1 MANRD
6 QAPDVPAFNLR
17 RASSSFLEKST
28 LDQLLEQIRS
38 VYLTDNRPWVIGY
51 SGGKDS
57 TTALQLIW
65 YALSKLPIERRRKPV
80 HVIASDTLVETPVIV
95 GYIDKTLDRV
105 NEAAARLEMPF
116 QAEKVRPKIKDT
128 FWVNLIGRGYP
139 APYRRFRWCTD
150 RLKIQPA
157 NTFIEERVSQY
168 GEVVLVLG
176 VRKSESATRAQ
187 VMSLHKKPGDLLSR
201 HTSLRNAFVYT
212 PIEDFSTDDVWTYL
226 LNVPSPWGGAN
237 RDLVT
242 MYRNAQAGEC
252 PLVVD
257 TTTPSC
263 GNSRFG
269 CWTCTVVE
277 RDKSMEAM
285 IDSGEE
291 WMEPLLELRDWLSA
305 TTAPNRK
312 HEFRDIRRR
321 NGQIHIWGE
330 DKNKIIWGPYKLD
343 VRKDILARLLRA
355 QQQVRRTGPD
365 PQQKLIS
372 DAELH
377 EIRRLWRSEEGDW
390 EDAVPRI
397 YREVAGE
404 DLDWIDEDA
413 AGSTSLDGRVL
424 ERVCAESGVPAGLLR
439 ELIDLERELQ
449 GLGRRTAVYERMDRI
464 FKKDWRPGDEVLASI
479 GWKAQSDDQAEDEDE
494 EGDSIHASS

>member
-1 MANRD
+1 MPNRD
-6 QAPDVPAFNLR
+6 QPDVPLFNLR
-17 RASSSFLEKST
+17 RASSGTLLEKST
-28 LDQLLEQIRS
+28 LDQVLEQIRT
-38 VYLTDNRPWVIGY
+38 VYGSDNRPWVIGY

-65 YALSKLPIERRRKPV
+65 YALSKLPIEQRSKPV

-95 GYIDKTLDRV
+95 GYLDKTLARV
-105 NEAAARLEMPF
+105 NEAAEKQRMPF
-116 QAEKVRPKIKDT
+116 RAEKVRPKIKDT

-176 VRKSESATRAQ
+176 VRKSESTTRAQ
-187 VMSLHKKPGDLLSR
+187 VMSLHKKPGELLSR
-201 HTSLRNAFVYT
+201 HTSLRNAYVYT

-226 LNVPSPWGGAN
+226 LNSPSPWGNAN

-305 TTAPNRK
+305 TTEPNRK
-312 HEFRDIRRR
+312 HEFRDVRRR
-321 NGQIHIWGE
+321 DGRIYVWGE

-343 VRKDILARLLRA
+343 VRKDILTRLLRV
-355 QQQVRRTGPD
+355 QQQIRSTGPD

-377 EIRRLWRSEEGDW
+377 EIRRLWRTEEGDW

-397 YREVAGE
+397 YREIVGE

-413 AGSTSLDGRVL
+413 ASSTSLDSRVL
-424 ERVCAESGVPAGLLR
+424 AAVSADAGVPSELLR

-449 GLGRRTAVYERMDRI
+449 GLGRRTSVYERMDRI
-464 FKKDWRPGDEVLASI
+464 LRKDWRAGSEVLAEI
-479 GWKAQSDDQAEDEDE
+479 GWKPETDDEDE
-494 EGDSIHASS
+494 EGNRDASS

>member
-1 MANRD
+1 MAARD
-6 QAPDVPAFNLR
+6 SRPDVPLAALR
-17 RASSSFLEKST
+17 KSSSFLEKST
-28 LDQLLEQIRS
+28 LDALLEQVRT
-38 VYLTDNRPWVIGY
+38 VYLADNRPWVLGY

-65 YALSKLPIERRRKPV
+65 YALAKLPKERRQKPV
-80 HVIASDTLVETPVIV
+80 HVISSDTLVETPVIV
-95 GYIDKTLDRV
+95 NYIDQTLARIND
-105 NEAAARLEMPF
+105 AAGRTGMPF
-116 QAEKVRPKIKDT
+116 HAEKVRPKIKDT

-176 VRKSESATRAQ
+176 VRKSESSTRAQ
-187 VMSLHKKPGDLLSR
+187 VMSLHKKAGELLSR
-201 HTSLRNAFVYT
+201 HTSLLNAWVYT
-212 PIEDFSTDDVWTYL
+212 PIEDFTTDDVWNYL
-226 LNVPSPWGGAN
+226 LNAPSPWGNSN

-277 RDKSMEAM
+277 HDKSMEAM

-291 WMEPLLELRDWLSA
+291 WMEPLLELRDWLADTREPS
-305 TTAPNRK
+305 RK
-312 HEFRDIRRR
+312 HEFREVRRR
-321 NGQIHIWGE
+321 DGRIHIWGE
-330 DKNKIIWGPYKLD
+330 DKNKVIWGPYKLD
-343 VRKDILARLLRA
+343 VRKDVLTRLLKA
-355 QQQVRRTGPD
+355 QQQVRASGPD
-365 PQQKLIS
+365 PAIKLIS

-377 EIRRLWRSEEGDW
+377 EVRRLWRTEEGDW

-397 YREVAGE
+397 YREIVGE
-404 DLDWIDEDA
+404 DLEWIDEDG
-413 AGSTSLDGRVL
+413 AGSTALDSRVL
-424 ERVCAESGVPAGLLR
+424 EAVSAEVDVPAGLLR
-439 ELIDLERELQ
+439 ELIDLERELH
-449 GLGRRTAVYERMDRI
+449 GLGRRTSVYERMDRI
-464 FKKDWRPGDEVLASI
+464 LAKDWRPGAEVLLSI
-479 GWKAQSDDQAEDEDE
+479 GWKPEVEGEDSED
-494 EGDSIHASS
+494 GGGNDATS